1 MSQQVVTG
9 VTLSDLI
16 EIAQGAGQK
25 ILEVKRSAS
34 LQETRKFDQ
43 SPVTAADLA
52 ANSYILERL
61 YLKNSLIPA
70 VSEEDAA
77 SVPSS
82 TERYW
87 LIDPLD
93 GTREFIK
100 GSAEYTVNI
109 ALIEAQ
115 TPIFGIIL
123 TPETGDIFY
132 GGIKIRATRQRRGIE
147 DAISCRE
154 FDVRNPRC
162 LISKSHKS
170 DEELV
175 VHELF
180 KNLQTEHVGSSLKYT
195 LIASGESDFSFRK
208 TTTSIW
214 DTAAAH
220 AILKAA
226 GGDMYNRSGKPLV
239 YNPEVLANPAFI
251 AVGDPEYDWSELL
264 KLLGNF

>member
-1 MSQQVVTG
+1 MIQQVVSG

-16 EIAQGAGQK
+16 EISQGAGRK

-34 LQETRKFDQ
+34 LQETRKSDQ

-52 ANSYILERL
+52 ANSYILEQLFLR
-61 YLKNSLIPA
+61 NSFISA
-70 VSEEDAA
+70 VSEEDSA
-77 SVPSS
+77 SVPAS

-115 TPIFGIIL
+115 VPIFGIIL
-123 TPETGDIFY
+123 APETGDVFY
-132 GGIKIRATRQRRGIE
+132 GGIKIRATRLRGGIE
-147 DAISCRE
+147 DVISCRK
-154 FDVRNPRC
+154 FDVRKPHC

-170 DEELV
+170 DEEQV
-175 VHELF
+175 VTELF
-180 KNLQTEHVGSSLKYT
+180 KNLQIKNVGSSLKYT

-226 GGDMYNRSGKPLV
+226 GGDMFNRSGKPLV

-251 AVGDPEYDWSELL
+251 AVGDPGYEWSKLI
-264 KLLGNF
+264 KLLGDS